1 MDQEKCP
8 AHIGI
13 EKEIEA
19 IKERQES
26 LRKPGGTI
34 ESIWIDLKTKIS
46 WQLFIWIVAAIFCFI
61 AIMQTLIY
69 RSLDD
74 TNRKIE
80 KLNDLVI
87 SEIRGKK

>member
-1 MDQEKCP
+1 MEQEKY
-8 AHIGI
+8 IGL
-13 EKEIEA
+13 EKEIEI
-19 IKERQES
+19 IKEKQAS
-26 LRKPGGTI
+26 LRHPGGTI
-34 ESIWIDLKTKIS
+34 DSLWADLKTKIS
-46 WQLFIWIVAAIFCFI
+46 WQLFIWVVAAIFCFI